1 MRKMRN
7 ATANHLTFADATGNL
22 EEVFENAK
30 KTTESKI
37 NHCAKIEC
45 DSQDL
50 KDWSVTTNATDEP
63 KYVKP
68 KWHTGYVFIVEDRL
82 VVASSMA
89 KAVEL
94 YCDYTGHDEN
104 SITNIRRISNEKTL
118 VLSYDAI
125 IEG

>member
-7 ATANHLTFADATGNL
+7 ATANHLTFADVTGNY
-22 EEVFENAK
+22 EET
-30 KTTESKI
+30 KTIEDKFNECSKI
-37 NHCAKIEC
+37 ETNP
-45 DSQDL
+45 

-68 KWHTGYVFIVEDRL
+68 KWHTGFVFIVEDRL
-82 VVASSMA
+82 VVASSIA
-89 KAVEL
+89 KAIEL
-94 YCDYTGHDEN
+94 YCDYTGRDERDV
-104 SITNIRRISNEKTL
+104 TNIRRISNEKTC

>member
-7 ATANHLTFADATGNL
+7 ATANHLTFADVTGNL
-22 EEVFENAK
+22 EEVFEDT
-30 KTTESKI
+30 KTVENKFNECS
-37 NHCAKIEC
+37 KIEC
-45 DSQDL
+45 NLKDL
-50 KDWSVTTNATDEP
+50 KDWPVTTDTT
-63 KYVKP
+63 KP

-94 YCDYTGHDEN
+94 YCDYTGHDEE

-118 VLSYDAI
+118 VSSYDAI